1 MTDDWYA
8 RLQASG
14 LLDTL
19 APYAPVLVGAYPLGI
34 APPGS
39 RIEIVCRATDL
50 PAFAR
55 TLERTYGEAMDSR
68 CIRAG

>member
-19 APYAPVLVGAYPLGI
+19 APYAPVLVGAYPLGM

-39 RIEIVCRATDL
+39 RIEIIPEAGHHPEQEQ
-50 PAFAR
+50 PAAVVEQILHFMR
-55 TLERTYGEAMDSR
+55 G
-68 CIRAG
+68 

>member
-19 APYAPVLVGAYPLGI
+19 APYAPVLVGAYPLGM

-39 RIEIVCRATDL
+39 RIEIV
-50 PAFAR
+50 
-55 TLERTYGEAMDSR
+55 
-68 CIRAG
+68 